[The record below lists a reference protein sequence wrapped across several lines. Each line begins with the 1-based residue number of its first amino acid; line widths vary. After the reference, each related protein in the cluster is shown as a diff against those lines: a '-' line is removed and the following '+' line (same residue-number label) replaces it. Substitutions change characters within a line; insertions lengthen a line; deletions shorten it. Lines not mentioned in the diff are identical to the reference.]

1 MLTLEEAQAIYD
13 AGSEATIGKLRDQS
27 REIDSLRG
35 QVTTQETQIKG
46 LKDQMAKNS
55 RNSSKPPASDGPNK
69 PKPKSLRKKGER
81 KTGGQKG
88 HKGHTLEQTDNP
100 DHTVV
105 HAVVDCSN
113 CGCDLSGQPSDEP
126 TKRQVFDLPKPTGL
140 EATEHQAEKKTCS
153 NCHHVNRAEFPTGVN
168 APVQYGPRVQATA
181 TYLRD
186 YQLLPSQRTCELLF
200 DLYGIKISEGTV
212 ANIIGTFGESLVKT
226 NNATVEIIKESPV
239 GHFDETSISVEK
251 KRLWLHVASTN
262 TATHYQVHE
271 KRGREAMEAIGILP
285 KFQGRAVHDHWKP
298 YLTYDCGHA
307 LCNAHHLRELIFIH
321 EEHNQKWAQDMIDCL
336 LTIKKAVDEAK
347 NKGLDRLSEAQ
358 LRDFEAQYQKVLAAG
373 YAENPLPEQLP
384 GEKKKRGRCKK
395 TKSRNLL
402 ERLDNYR
409 KETLMFMYDFRVP
422 FDNNLGERDIRMI
435 KVQKKIS
442 GTFRGRKGADS
453 FCRIRSYISTA
464 RKNGVGALDALYRG
478 FTGTPYLPPA
488 TSAGQGEA
496 VQALRSA

>member
-13 AGSEATIGKLRDQS
+13 AGSETTVGKLRDLS
-27 REIDSLRG
+27 REIDSLRV
-35 QVTTQETQIKG
+35 QVTKQETQIKG

-55 RNSSKPPASDGPNK
+55 RNSSKPPASDGPKK

-88 HKGHTLEQTDNP
+88 HKGHTLEQADNP

-113 CGCDLSGQPSDEP
+113 CGCDLSEQPSNEP
-126 TKRQVFDLPKPTGL
+126 TRRQVFDLPEPTGL
-140 EATEHQAEKKTCS
+140 EVTEHQAENKTCS

-168 APVQYGPRVQATA
+168 APVQYGPRVKATA
-181 TYLRD
+181 AYLRD
-186 YQLLPSQRTCELLF
+186 YQLLPSQRTCELLL

-212 ANIIGTFGESLVKT
+212 ANIIGSLGESLVET
-226 NNATVEIIKESPV
+226 DNATVEVVKKSPV
-239 GHFDETSISVEK
+239 VHFDETSTSVEK

-271 KRGREAMEAIGILP
+271 KRGTKAIDAIGILP

-321 EEHNQKWAQDMIDCL
+321 EEHNQKWAQDMINCL
-336 LTIKKAVDEAK
+336 LAIKEAVDEAK
-347 NKGLDRLSEAQ
+347 SKGLDRLSDSQ
-358 LRDFEAQYQKVLAAG
+358 ILDFEAHYQKVIDAG

-384 GEKKKRGRCKK
+384 SEKKKRGRPKK
-395 TKSRNLL
+395 TKSLNLL
-402 ERLDNYR
+402 ERLNNYR

-422 FDNNLGERDIRMI
+422 FDNNLGERDIRMT
-435 KVQKKIS
+435 KVQMKIS
-442 GTFRGRKGADS
+442 GTFRSRKSADS

-464 RKNGVGALDALYRG
+464 RKNGKSAIDALYRA

-496 VQALRSA
+496 VQTLCAA